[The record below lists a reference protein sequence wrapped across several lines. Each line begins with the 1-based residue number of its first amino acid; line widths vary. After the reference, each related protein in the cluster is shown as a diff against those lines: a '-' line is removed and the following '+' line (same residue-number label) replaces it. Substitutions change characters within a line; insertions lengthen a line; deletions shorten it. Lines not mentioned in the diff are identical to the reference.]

1 KFDRTS
7 SVRSD
12 FFCFYIIFTLCSLG
26 SRGSEDFLHLIGLCP
41 KFQLKLKFIS
51 WYNNFCV
58 KEKFQHGPLV
68 KRLRHRPFT
77 AVTRVRVPY
86 GSLFI
91 LIYQHGPVVQR
102 LTCLPVTQEIAGSI
116 PVGTVQRASSIRK
129 AGAFLLCRRG

>member
-1 KFDRTS
+1 FDRTS

-77 AVTRVRVPY
+77 AVTRVQFPSGPSREPPAY
-86 GSLFI
+86 EKLGLFCCA
-91 LIYQHGPVVQR
+91 VVDKN
-102 LTCLPVTQEIAGSI
+102 S
-116 PVGTVQRASSIRK
+116 K
-129 AGAFLLCRRG
+129 K